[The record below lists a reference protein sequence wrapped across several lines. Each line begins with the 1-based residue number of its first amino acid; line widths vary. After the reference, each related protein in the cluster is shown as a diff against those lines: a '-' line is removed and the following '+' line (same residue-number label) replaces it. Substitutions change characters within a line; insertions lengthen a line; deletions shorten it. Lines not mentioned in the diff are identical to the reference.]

1 MPVDSPLAG
10 LLLSMFAGGLGI
22 QGFVVH
28 PANPDYRGLAVHQR
42 RLSIAI
48 IVLLVLVIAMA
59 IVISATAV
67 GGAERTVDDL
77 SGKSGLEKHNLA
89 MKNAGALGIAT
100 MTTYGAYIIC
110 IVASFIIA
118 IMLLMRKN

>member
-10 LLLSMFAGGLGI
+10 LILSLFAGGLGI
-22 QGFVVH
+22 QGFVVN
-28 PANPDYRGLAVHQR
+28 PANPDYKGLAVHQR

-48 IVLLVLVIAMA
+48 IVLLVLVITMA
-59 IVISATAV
+59 IVTSVTAV
-67 GGAERTVDDL
+67 KGTEDTVDGEGKGNHVDDL
-77 SGKSGLEKHNLA
+77 
-89 MKNAGALGIAT
+89 KNAGALGIAT

-118 IMLLMRKN
+118 VMLLMRKQ